1 MFSRQFW
8 YMGVLTV
15 FVVALEVLVA
25 IYATKHKRLA
35 RTLLFCIANFLVT
48 YEIATFIKARE
59 IPIAFSVYSYFLLAF
74 AVFLPWRPLKSVAS
88 FCAFLSGVVY
98 LSAFTFYPDP
108 IYAAQSTEAERI
120 VGFLLHNLL
129 LFGSLL
135 LLGQFK
141 LEEIDAFYLLGTLV
155 FVVVYVEVTVHICA
169 NTQVNFLTIGII
181 EGTLFQHMVP
191 NLVGKWWWSAAW
203 YATVI
208 AVFVGIWRLI
218 NEINRRF
225 LRQ

>member
-1 MFSRQFW
+1 
-8 YMGVLTV
+8 MGVLTV
-15 FVVALEVLVA
+15 FVAVLEVLVA
-25 IYATKHKRLA
+25 IYASKHKRLA
-35 RTLLFCIANFLVT
+35 QTLLFCVAAFVLT
-48 YEIATFIKARE
+48 YEIATFIRAQE
-59 IPIAFSVYSYFLLAF
+59 LQIAFSVFSYFLLAF
-74 AVFLPWRPLKSVAS
+74 AVIFPWRPLKSVAS

-98 LSAFTFYPDP
+98 LSAFVFYLDP
-108 IYAAQSTEAERI
+108 IYVMQPTELERI
-120 VGFLLHNLL
+120 VGFLLHNML

-141 LEEIDAFYLLGTLV
+141 LEEVDAFYLLGALV
-155 FVVVYVEVTVHICA
+155 FVVVYVEVAVHICA
-169 NTQVNFLTIGII
+169 NTQVNFLTLGII

-203 YATVI
+203 YTTVI

-218 NEINRRF
+218 NVINRRF